1 MSDTPA
7 KPATLDDILA
17 ELTAIR
23 LILAARP
30 TPAPVP
36 IGASHQPTAA
46 RPATSSTGAS
56 LGDVPIPQPST
67 IIANAGDVQIHFGKN
82 NGKPLSEI
90 GERSL
95 SWYATDQAPRL
106 DSSGKPYPPRPQ
118 EVILKNA
125 ARTLWHQLRG
135 TLATGLP
142 QGQAPAPQPPR
153 ATTPAA
159 SSTDEENVPF

>member
-23 LILAARP
+23 LILASRP
-30 TPAPVP
+30 TPPP
-36 IGASHQPTAA
+36 PQPRASSPT
-46 RPATSSTGAS
+46 PATSATGANV
-56 LGDVPIPQPST
+56 GDEPIPQPST

-95 SWYATDQAPRL
+95 SWYATDQPARL

-125 ARTLWHQLRG
+125 ARTLWHTLRG

-142 QGQAPAPQPPR
+142 TKSAPVTPQP
-153 ATTPAA
+153 TAA
-159 SSTDEENVPF
+159 STTARDTEDNVPF

>member
-23 LILAARP
+23 LILASRP
-30 TPAPVP
+30 TPPP
-36 IGASHQPTAA
+36 PQPRASSPA
-46 RPATSSTGAS
+46 PATSATGANV
-56 LGDVPIPQPST
+56 GDEPIPQPNT
-67 IIANAGDVQIHFGKN
+67 IIANAGDVQVHFGKN
-82 NGKPLSEI
+82 SGKPLSEI

-95 SWYATDQAPRL
+95 SWYAAEQAPRL
-106 DSSGKPYPPRPQ
+106 GNNGKPFPPRPQ
-118 EVILKNA
+118 DVLLKNA

-142 QGQAPAPQPPR
+142 TRSAPAQNTSAPQPTQSPG
-153 ATTPAA
+153 AGG
-159 SSTDEENVPF
+159 STGEENVPF